1 MASKKNYWR
10 YILYALV
17 IGVFLWPTSRI
28 FIQRQL
34 MKIGFF
40 QPKLENTKETEHV
53 TSSESTTSTSR
64 DRASFVTESGQSIN
78 TEDLIGKV
86 VFINFWATWCGPCIA
101 EMPSIQVLY
110 DKFKDNPEVVFL
122 IVEIES
128 NQEGAKEFITKQKL
142 NLPIVFPNSNIPQ
155 NWLENSIPTT
165 VILDKNGDL
174 VERKQG
180 MYDYSGKGVQD
191 YIQSLIDKK

>member
-40 QPKLENTKETEHV
+40 QPKLEITKETEHV